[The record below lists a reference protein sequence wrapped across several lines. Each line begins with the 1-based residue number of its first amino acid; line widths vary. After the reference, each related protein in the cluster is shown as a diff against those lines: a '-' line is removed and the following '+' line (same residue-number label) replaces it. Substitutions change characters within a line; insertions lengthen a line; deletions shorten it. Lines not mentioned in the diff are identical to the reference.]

1 MSPEQEPLKS
11 GQKEFVTFTSGD
23 QSFCLEIMQIKEIR
37 RWAQVTALPHAP
49 EDVMGVMNLRGSVIP
64 IYDLAARFG
73 FGKTEANERNVVI
86 IATVGDQTIG
96 LLVQSV
102 SEILTVPLDAIQ
114 ETPDVKSEATRQSI
128 IGVIS
133 REDDM
138 TRVIDLKAVIAPVE
152 RLAS

>member
-1 MSPEQEPLKS
+1 MSPEKEQLKA
-11 GQKEFVTFTSGD
+11 GQKEFVTFASGN

-86 IATVGDQTIG
+86 IATVRDQTLG

-102 SEILTVPLDAIQ
+102 SEILTVSEDAIQ
-114 ETPDVKSEATRQSI
+114 ETPDVKSEATQRSI
-128 IGVIS
+128 VGVIS
-133 REDDM
+133 LDEEM
-138 TRVIDLKAVIAPVE
+138 TRIIDLDAVVMPLDRA
-152 RLAS
+152 AS

>member
-1 MSPEQEPLKS
+1 MSLDTEPLKS
-11 GQKEFVTFTSGD
+11 GQKEFVTFASGN

-73 FGKTEANERNVVI
+73 FGKTETNERNVVI
-86 IATVGDQTIG
+86 IATVRDQTLG

-102 SEILTVPLDAIQ
+102 SEILTVSIDAIQ
-114 ETPDVKSEATRQSI
+114 ETPDVKSVATQKTI
-128 IGVIS
+128 VGVIS
-133 REDDM
+133 LEEEM
-138 TRVIDLKAVIAPVE
+138 TRIIDLDAVVSPSE
-152 RLAS
+152 CMAS